1 MPKKKVTKKTT
12 KPGLSRGRAPKHK
25 AQEDEGS
32 VEGSAS
38 ETEDNSS
45 EPTVSAK
52 ESNDVETDRSQS
64 PPPIQ
69 SKKAKVTN
77 GGSSLQDHI
86 EDEDTTGWKSWEDLP
101 DLIEDLKVEKGNLD
115 GTIKYITKLPR
126 HRKFEL
132 DG

>member
-1 MPKKKVTKKTT
+1 MPKKRVTKKTT
-12 KPGLSRGRAPKHK
+12 KTGLSRGRVPKHNT
-25 AQEDEGS
+25 QEDA
-32 VEGSAS
+32 GSAS

-45 EPTVSAK
+45 EPTVSTK

-64 PPPIQ
+64 PPPVKK
-69 SKKAKVTN
+69 SKKGFVNVTA
-77 GGSSLQDHI
+77 GGSNHHDHI
-86 EDEDTTGWKSWEDLP
+86 EDVDTTGWKSWEDLP